1 MNTFY
6 KNAKIATE
14 IMYNMFYC
22 NNCTSDDMSQI
33 IKLLSTSNVD
43 LLRLFIDDI
52 YLGEVYDEYGNYMNQ
67 EILNKGEVDSTW
79 LRKCLQNKYKCCQD
93 IPDDVKQN
101 TIDGFVNKS
110 HSIYSNAIS
119 D

>member
-6 KNAKIATE
+6 ENAKIATE

-93 IPDDVKQN
+93 VLNETKQCE
-101 TIDGFVNKS
+101 IDGFVEKS
-110 HSIYSNAIS
+110 HSIYNNALN